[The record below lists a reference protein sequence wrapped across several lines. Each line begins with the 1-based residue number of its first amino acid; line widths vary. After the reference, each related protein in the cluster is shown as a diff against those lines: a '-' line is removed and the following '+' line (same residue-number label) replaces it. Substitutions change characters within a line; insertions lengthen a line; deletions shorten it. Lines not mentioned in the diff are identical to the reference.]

1 MPTKN
6 IKPEI
11 RERITI
17 SANELVAEGIDS
29 PTNAQVRDRMG
40 SGSLSDIS
48 PVMKAW
54 RESRKAGVDYA
65 LDMPARL
72 KKEVE
77 ISVSQLWGTASK
89 LATEA
94 VENFRQEV
102 DNKIIESN
110 TELNEAL
117 KDIQRLETRLVELG
131 KVLENKDQ
139 IIEKINGNLS
149 KESSFNSQL
158 KAEKIALNVQ
168 ITDKDTQIKDIKED
182 LKKARK
188 DNRRLQNELIDIARK
203 TNEV

>member
-89 LATEA
+89 LASEA

-139 IIEKINGNLS
+139 IIEKINSNLS

-158 KAEKIALNVQ
+158 KAEKIAMNVQ

>member
-89 LATEA
+89 LASEA

-117 KDIQRLETRLVELG
+117 KDIQRLETRLVDLG

>member
-89 LATEA
+89 LASEA

>member
-17 SANELVAEGIDS
+17 SANELVAEGIES

-117 KDIQRLETRLVELG
+117 KDIQRLETRLVDLG

>member
-17 SANELVAEGIDS
+17 SANELVAEGIES

-89 LATEA
+89 LASEA

-117 KDIQRLETRLVELG
+117 KDIQRLETRLVDLG

>member
-110 TELNEAL
+110 SELNEAL
-117 KDIQRLETRLVELG
+117 KDIQ
-131 KVLENKDQ
+131 
-139 IIEKINGNLS
+139 
-149 KESSFNSQL
+149 
-158 KAEKIALNVQ
+158 
-168 ITDKDTQIKDIKED
+168 
-182 LKKARK
+182 
-188 DNRRLQNELIDIARK
+188 
-203 TNEV
+203 